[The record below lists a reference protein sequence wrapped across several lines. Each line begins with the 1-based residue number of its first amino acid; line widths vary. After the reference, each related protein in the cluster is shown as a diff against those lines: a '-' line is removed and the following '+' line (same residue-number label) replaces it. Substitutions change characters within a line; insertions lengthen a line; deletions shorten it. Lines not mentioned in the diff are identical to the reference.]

1 MGDDLKKVQAGQ
13 PLRFPAGAYNAFID
27 AARDFQNRQRS
38 VSSTSQPATRSSG
51 IVLVRNDSAA
61 LVSRCGILG
70 IDGPIIA
77 PDDTAKLNTFQN
89 QVALSGVKPTGA
101 DHAGRFV
108 VLLEPLMPGKIGKA
122 MASGV
127 CAVQVFLDADDD
139 GLQADVADGTTGY
152 LAGASPGA
160 AAILWRQGGTG
171 VQWALVRIGCRQ
183 GLPSGGLR
191 YQVLQRLDDDGAVGW
206 EYPRFH

>member
-1 MGDDLKKVQAGQ
+1 MSDDLKKVQSGQ

-27 AARDFQNRQRS
+27 AARDFQSRQRGI
-38 VSSTSQPATRSSG
+38 SSTAQSTMQSSG
-51 IVLVRNDSAA
+51 IVLVRNDSPA
-61 LVSRCGILG
+61 LVGRCGVLG
-70 IDGPIIA
+70 IDAPIIP
-77 PDDTAKLNTFQN
+77 PDDTAKLVTFQN
-89 QVALSGVKPTGA
+89 QVALSGIVPTEA

-108 VLLEPLMPGKIGKA
+108 VLLEPLMPGKIGRA

-139 GLQADVADGTTGY
+139 GLQADVADAATGY

-171 VQWALVRIGCRQ
+171 VQWALVRVGNRQ